1 MKIGEASRQSGL
13 SKKNIRFYESKGL
26 LRVQRTDN
34 DYRDYTAQDVRD
46 LQQIRLLRSAGVCLS
61 DIRLWQHGIIGTAEL
76 MRKRIRELEST
87 RVQNAQQLSICQALA
102 AQPDGALRFPD
113 ALPEIDETEP
123 AVDRTQPVVIGID
136 LGTTTLSAVVL
147 DAHGAVLE
155 SYTVETHAAIP
166 DAPGIQ
172 RAAEIC
178 RRAEA
183 VAELLVQSYPAVQG
197 IGLCGQMHGIVYVD
211 AAGNAV
217 SDLYTWQNPLGMQH
231 RSGGETWSEWASRV
245 TGTPL
250 STGYGLVTHS
260 VLADAG
266 TVPAGAVRFCTIMD
280 YLAMRLTGAA
290 APVMHPSN
298 AASLGLFDP
307 VRNAFRADAAAR
319 IGVPASF
326 LPQVCAAGGA
336 VVGTFRGVPV
346 CAAIGDHQSS
356 FLGAVR
362 DPARSMLVNV
372 GTGSQLTVQST
383 SADAAPPCEVRP
395 LADGVYLHSYSA
407 LCGGAA

>member
-1 MKIGEASRQSGL
+1 
-13 SKKNIRFYESKGL
+13 
-26 LRVQRTDN
+26 
-34 DYRDYTAQDVRD
+34 
-46 LQQIRLLRSAGVCLS
+46 
-61 DIRLWQHGIIGTAEL
+61 

-197 IGLCGQMHGIVYVD
+197 IGLCGHCL
-211 AAGNAV
+211 
-217 SDLYTWQNPLGMQH
+217 LYT
-231 RSGGETWSEWASRV
+231 S
-245 TGTPL
+245 
-250 STGYGLVTHS
+250 
-260 VLADAG
+260 
-266 TVPAGAVRFCTIMD
+266 
-280 YLAMRLTGAA
+280 
-290 APVMHPSN
+290 PS
-298 AASLGLFDP
+298 P
-307 VRNAFRADAAAR
+307 
-319 IGVPASF
+319 
-326 LPQVCAAGGA
+326 
-336 VVGTFRGVPV
+336 
-346 CAAIGDHQSS
+346 
-356 FLGAVR
+356 R
-362 DPARSMLVNV
+362 D
-372 GTGSQLTVQST
+372 
-383 SADAAPPCEVRP
+383 
-395 LADGVYLHSYSA
+395 
-407 LCGGAA
+407 